1 MSGGGYVTLTS
12 SGSSAI
18 HTSLL
23 ALSIRKG
30 DMIFVPSYTFIAT
43 ANAIKLSG
51 AEPFFI
57 DIKKDTFTIDAN
69 LIEKIIKEKCYLKK
83 NGDLIFKKNK
93 KRISAIMSVFTLGM
107 PADMNELK
115 LICEKYKLK
124 LIVDAACAI
133 GSEYKNYKLTQMGAD
148 LSILSF
154 NANKIITSGGGGA
167 VISRK
172 KSLYKQT
179 EYYSSN
185 SKKYKNKYIF
195 DDIGFNYRM
204 NNIQAAVGLA
214 QIELLNFFLKKKQY
228 IKNFYDK
235 KLKTEIL
242 LKKITRLPF
251 KNDRKSSNWL
261 SGYLINSNYEKL
273 KKYLKNNNVQ
283 CDDFWKPCHLQKPYL
298 KAQKSSMK
306 ITNSIWKKILIL
318 PSSTNIKDSELKKI
332 VTIIK
337 KFYNKKLI

>member
-1 MSGGGYVTLTS
+1 
-12 SGSSAI
+12 
-18 HTSLL
+18 
-23 ALSIRKG
+23 
-30 DMIFVPSYTFIAT
+30 
-43 ANAIKLSG
+43 
-51 AEPFFI
+51 
-57 DIKKDTFTIDAN
+57 
-69 LIEKIIKEKCYLKK
+69 
-83 NGDLIFKKNK
+83 
-93 KRISAIMSVFTLGM
+93 MSVFTLGM

-133 GSEYKNYKLTQMGAD
+133 GSQYKNYKLTQMGAD

-214 QIELLNFFLKKKQY
+214 QIELLNFF
-228 IKNFYDK
+228 
-235 KLKTEIL
+235 
-242 LKKITRLPF
+242 
-251 KNDRKSSNWL
+251 
-261 SGYLINSNYEKL
+261 
-273 KKYLKNNNVQ
+273 
-283 CDDFWKPCHLQKPYL
+283 
-298 KAQKSSMK
+298 
-306 ITNSIWKKILIL
+306 
-318 PSSTNIKDSELKKI
+318 
-332 VTIIK
+332 
-337 KFYNKKLI
+337 